1 MCRRSCVLPG
11 HKYQP
16 PPQGMGPPAPLSDF
30 GKSAFYFLRTVK
42 RSGGSPRPTHR
53 QAGGSD
59 NTAGASGL
67 QGSPRPTRRQAG
79 GRKTKDPGGT
89 RRGTDNSDTA
99 ANSTG
104 QKRSP
109 RAAPPG
115 GGRAHRKAEGGDPAT
130 NSPARDHQGQTGRAR
145 KGTDHPRRGAGGE
158 KARDHARGQQRARP
172 RGAGERAQ
180 RPPERGTTPGDPRH
194 SARSGQQTKGPNGV
208 RNKRGATAASPAQRR
223 GTGQGAG
230 GLVPPRRTRPRRRT
244 SHDQTKGESNRPQE
258 RGRPPA
264 PGQKEAGRNSSGPGP
279 ALILII

>member
-1 MCRRSCVLPG
+1 MAS
-11 HKYQP
+11 
-16 PPQGMGPPAPLSDF
+16 LSVGIF
-30 GKSAFYFLRTVK
+30 AFDFLRTVK

-130 NSPARDHQGQTGRAR
+130 NSPERDHQGQTGRAR

-180 RPPERGTTPGDPRH
+180 RPPERGTTPGDPQH
-194 SARSGQQTKGPNGV
+194 SARSGQQTTGPNGV
-208 RNKRGATAASPAQRR
+208 RNKRGATAERPASKGGAPGKER
-223 GTGQGAG
+223 GARE
-230 GLVPPRRTRPRRRT
+230 PPRRTRPRRDKDT
-244 SHDQTKGESNRPQE
+244 SPKTQRGPTPKRGGPRPQAKK
-258 RGRPPA
+258 RQGGTAPDQAPPL
-264 PGQKEAGRNSSGPGP
+264 S
-279 ALILII
+279 

>member
-1 MCRRSCVLPG
+1 MAS
-11 HKYQP
+11 
-16 PPQGMGPPAPLSDF
+16 LSV
-30 GKSAFYFLRTVK
+30 GILAFDFLRTVK

-59 NTAGASGL
+59 NTAGASRL
-67 QGSPRPTRRQAG
+67 QGSPRPTHRQAG

-99 ANSTG
+99 TTTTS

-115 GGRAHRKAEGGDPAT
+115 GGRAHRKAEGGDPAP
-130 NSPARDHQGQTGRAR
+130 NSPAQDHPGQTGRAR

-180 RPPERGTTPGDPRH
+180 RPPERGTTPGDPQH
-194 SARSGQQTKGPNGV
+194 SARRGQQTKGPIGV
-208 RNKRGATAASPAQRR
+208 RNKRGATAERPASKGGAPGKERGALRPPDEPGPGEGRATTKRR
-223 GTGQGAG
+223 AKATDRRNEG
-230 GLVPPRRTRPRRRT
+230 GP
-244 SHDQTKGESNRPQE
+244 RPQAKK
-258 RGRPPA
+258 RQCGTLPDQAA
-264 PGQKEAGRNSSGPGP
+264 PLS
-279 ALILII
+279 